1 MRLVVLRTPGGVFV
15 NMNNIFADFDFKRTK
30 IEEDKAEA
38 NAVKMAFA
46 VQISEARGH
55 NCFS

>member
-1 MRLVVLRTPGGVFV
+1 MTLIALLIPGGIFV
-15 NMNNIFADFDFKRTK
+15 TMNNIFAAFDFKRTK
-30 IEEDKAEA
+30 VEDKAEA